1 MIMQQTDVEAL
12 QRRVKQTRMQQ
23 NSKQKMAHAELVLLL
38 LPSGDSIFKT
48 LEGTLEGKKLRE
60 T

>member
-23 NSKQKMAHAELVLLL
+23 NSKQKMAHAELVLL
-38 LPSGDSIFKT
+38 PSSGDSIFKT
-48 LEGTLEGKKLRE
+48 LEETLEGKKLRE

>member
-1 MIMQQTDVEAL
+1 MITQQTDVEAL

-23 NSKQKMAHAELVLLL
+23 NSKQEMAHAELVLL
-38 LPSGDSIFKT
+38 PSSGDGIFKT